1 MKQTMT
7 HNNTKTTK
15 SIFIFITFLVMF
27 LVGCDQNKKQTS
39 ASKQKLNQQMAMK
52 QYLEKLQLPAMKRV
66 SLWQNKYADNGLKIE
81 TAHYEIF
88 TTLMEPLVLSE
99 VPGFIESSY
108 RAYQKQLPRPAN
120 ITRKFK
126 IYLFGTRSQWEAFT
140 SDFTPKQAN
149 VYKKIKS
156 GAYYLNGSCVTYY
169 IGREKTFSVLA
180 HEGWHQF
187 NSRCFKYRLPSSIDE
202 GVAMMFEASRY
213 EDGLFRFYPQDNMG
227 RLGGLKKTILDGG
240 MIPLEK
246 LIAMNPGEA
255 LMVEANTDRAVMAYY
270 SQAYAL
276 VRFLRED
283 NYGKRLVNYQSLLL
297 GGLRG
302 TWRLSDKDRA
312 IASNRNIP
320 LTVGWNR
327 AVSIWLFEK
336 YITDDIAQMEK
347 EYLAFCNKIVYH
359 INLK

>member
-1 MKQTMT
+1 MIQ
-7 HNNTKTTK
+7 NTKINK
-15 SIFIFITFLVMF
+15 SIFIVIALLIVFLAS
-27 LVGCDQNKKQTS
+27 CEQNQKQTNQS
-39 ASKQKLNQQMAMK
+39 AQKLSQQISMK
-52 QYLEKLQLPAMKRV
+52 VYLEKLQLPALKKV
-66 SLWQNKYADNGLKIE
+66 SLWQNKYADDGLKIE

-88 TTLMEPLVLSE
+88 TTLMEPLVLSQ

-120 ITRKFK
+120 ITRKFRV
-126 IYLFGTRSQWEAFT
+126 YLFGTRGQWEEFT
-140 SDFTPKQAN
+140 IGFAEKQAGI
-149 VYKKIKS
+149 YRKIKS

-169 IGREKTFSVLA
+169 IGRERTFSVLA

-213 EDGLFRFYPQDNMG
+213 KDGLFKFYPQDNMG
-227 RLGGLKKTILDGG
+227 RLGGLKKTILDGA

-246 LIAMNPGEA
+246 LVAMNPGEA
-255 LMVEANTDRAVMAYY
+255 LMVEKNMDKAVMAYY

-283 NYGKRLVNYQSLLL
+283 GYGKRLANYQGLLL

-302 TWRLSDKDRA
+302 TWQLTDRDKA

-327 AVSIWLFEK
+327 AVSTLLFSK
-336 YITDDIAQMEK
+336 YISEDMAQMEK
-347 EYLAFCNKIVYH
+347 EYRIFCNKIVYH
-359 INLK
+359 IQLK